1 MLLFRWGALGAAGAP
16 GAAGAFPATGGVAGN
31 ADPFLMC
38 RSPLL
43 VLIWICAAPDPIF
56 PLTVLFSSPLIV
68 SP

>member
-1 MLLFRWGALGAAGAP
+1 MLLFKWGALGAT
-16 GAAGAFPATGGVAGN
+16 GAFGALGGAGGAAGN

-43 VLIWICAAPDPIF
+43 VLIWICVVPDPIF
-56 PLTVLFSSPLIV
+56 PLNVLSSSPLTV